1 MNRFDSDMLDRRAG
15 LRDKFRK
22 PWAAK
27 VRYMTETL
35 YEDHAVAGA
44 PIYPA
49 SNNGTQYTGA
59 VDMQKFYRVQFLLIT
74 GVVNG
79 SGVVTLTCQQSN
91 NANMAT
97 NVNILGQ
104 NGQLGIAGTQNAN
117 VAISASSQIARVEF
131 RADQC
136 QRRYV
141 QGQVVVT
148 INQSI
153 LACIPMASE
162 AKNHPQGGASTD
174 VCFPNIVVN

>member
-1 MNRFDSDMLDRRAG
+1 MFLDEIMSRRT
-15 LRDKFRK
+15 KFRR
-22 PWAAK
+22 PWSAQ
-27 VRYMTETL
+27 VGYMTEAL
-35 YEDHAVAGA
+35 YEDHAIAGA

-49 SNNGTQYTGA
+49 ANNGTQYTGA
-59 VDMQKFYRVQFLLIT
+59 IDMQRFKRVQFLLIT

-79 SGVVTLTCQQSN
+79 SGVVTLLVQQSN
-91 NANMAT
+91 NANMQT

-117 VAISASSQIARVEF
+117 VAVSASSQIARVEV

-141 QGQVVVT
+141 QGQVTVT
-148 INQSI
+148 VNQSI

-162 AKNHPQGGASTD
+162 AINHPQGGTSVD

>member
-1 MNRFDSDMLDRRAG
+1 MNEFASLLGSGRRE
-15 LRDKFRK
+15 KFRK
-22 PWAAK
+22 PWAAR
-27 VRYMTETL
+27 VRYMTEAL
-35 YEDHAVAGA
+35 YEDHAIAGA

-59 VDMQKFYRVQFLLIT
+59 VDMQKFNRVQFLLIT

-79 SGVVTLTCQQSN
+79 SGVVTLLLQQSN
-91 NANMAT
+91 NANMQT

-117 VAISASSQIARVEF
+117 VAVSASSQIARVEV
-131 RADQC
+131 RKDQC

-141 QGQVVVT
+141 QGQVTVT
-148 INQSI
+148 VNQSI

-162 AKNHPQGGASTD
+162 ALNHPQGGTSVD

>member
-1 MNRFDSDMLDRRAG
+1 MNSFDLIGRRE
-15 LRDKFRK
+15 KFRR

-27 VRYMTETL
+27 VRYMTEAL
-35 YEDHAVAGA
+35 YEDHAIAGA

-59 VDMQKFYRVQFLLIT
+59 IDMQKFKRAQFLLVT

-79 SGVVTLTCQQSN
+79 SGVVTLLVQQSN
-91 NANMAT
+91 NANMAV

-104 NGQLGIAGTQNAN
+104 NGQLGVAGTQNAN
-117 VAISASSQIARVEF
+117 VAVSSSSQIARVEV

-136 QRRYV
+136 QRRYI
-141 QGQVVVT
+141 QGQVTVT
-148 INQSI
+148 VNQSVV
-153 LACIPMASE
+153 ACIPMASE
-162 AKNHPQGGASTD
+162 AINHPQGGTSSD

>member
-1 MNRFDSDMLDRRAG
+1 MNEFDTMLDAQRRE
-15 LRDKFRK
+15 RFRR

-27 VRYMTETL
+27 VRYMTEAL
-35 YEDHAVAGA
+35 YEDHAIPGA

-59 VDMQKFYRVQFLLIT
+59 VDMQKWKRVQFLLIT

-79 SGVVTLTCQQSN
+79 SGVVTLLVQQSN
-91 NANMAT
+91 NANMQT

-104 NGQLGIAGTQNAN
+104 NGQLGVVGTQNAN
-117 VAISASSQIARVEF
+117 VAVSSSSQIARVEV

-141 QGQVVVT
+141 QGQVTVT
-148 INQSI
+148 VNQSI
-153 LACIPMASE
+153 LSCIPMASE
-162 AKNHPQGGASTD
+162 AINHPQGGTAAD

>member
-1 MNRFDSDMLDRRAG
+1 MNQFDLMERGRRDRFRR
-15 LRDKFRK
+15 
-22 PWAAK
+22 PWEAK
-27 VRYMTETL
+27 VRYMTEAL
-35 YEDHAVAGA
+35 YEDHAVGT

-49 SNNGTQYTGA
+49 ANNGTQYTGA
-59 VDMQKFYRVQFLLIT
+59 VDMKKWKRVQFFLIT

-79 SGVVTLTCQQSN
+79 SGVVTLTLQQSN

-97 NVNILGQ
+97 NVNLLGQ
-104 NGQLGIAGTQNAN
+104 NGQLAVAGTQNGN
-117 VAISASSQIARVEF
+117 VAVSTSSQIARVEV

-148 INQSI
+148 VNQSI
-153 LACIPMASE
+153 LSCFPVASE
-162 AKNHPQGGASTD
+162 ATNHPRGGTSDD

>member
-1 MNRFDSDMLDRRAG
+1 MNSFVDPIATGKRE
-15 LRDKFRK
+15 KFRR

-27 VRYMTETL
+27 VRYMTEAL
-35 YEDHAVAGA
+35 YEDHAIAGA

-59 VDMQKFYRVQFLLIT
+59 VDMQKFKRVQFLLIT

-79 SGVVTLTCQQSN
+79 SGVVTLLVQQSN

-104 NGQLGIAGTQNAN
+104 NGQLGVAGTQNAN
-117 VAISASSQIARVEF
+117 VAVSASSQIARVEV
-131 RADQC
+131 RADQM
-136 QRRYV
+136 QRRYC
-141 QGQVVVT
+141 QGQVTVT
-148 INQSI
+148 VNQSV

-162 AKNHPQGGASTD
+162 AINHPQGGTSTD